1 MVLLKIIPCYKAPFV
16 YNFANKNDEN
26 ENISEDLHT
35 QKNPPKFWT
44 IYFDSEIEKEV
55 GLQKLPKNHNIPPS
69 IKEEWGTLDRA
80 GTSTLGCF
88 GCYKSCP
95 ERTFKSLGVH
105 ANLSSY

>member
-16 YNFANKNDEN
+16 YNFASKNDEN

-35 QKNPPKFWT
+35 QKKYPKLWT
-44 IYFDSEIEKEV
+44 ISCDSEIEKEV
-55 GLQKLPKNHNIPPS
+55 GLQKLPKNHNILSS

-80 GTSTLGCF
+80 GTSILGCF

-95 ERTFKSLGVH
+95 ERTS
-105 ANLSSY
+105 NR